1 MWNGF
6 IYSLDIP
13 LNKNNDGYVLKLIFL
28 SPEDGITGEDTEEI
42 RKYIS
47 YGAIKEWESV
57 FKELKIGEITAEYA
71 NVSEFNEYREKWM
84 EETSSKKNKDINYTK
99 EYLETMP
106 PQTQVENIMDGKAA
120 ETFFNMLISWNDKF
134 YKHAILSG
142 MKTTE
147 IPWEHLKAKQTRPV
161 STMFNYRANK
171 SAAGDAVIT
180 YYFWDI
186 GDVVLFDMIE
196 MEKRGI
202 ELKRCQN
209 CGKYFVPE
217 SRSDEIYC
225 NNIFKGNRTCRQI
238 GYENKINGDEVLREY
253 RKIYKTQNARKQR
266 NKDNIQGLEER
277 FAVWS
282 AFAKGQ
288 LIKCQ
293 NGEISVDDMKT
304 SISTTDW
311 MKGGQ

>member
-1 MWNGF
+1 MLSGKF
-6 IYSLDIP
+6 IYSVVSNDEMRNDYKLTYFFVKDEP
-13 LNKNNDGYVLKLIFL
+13 GYFYDEPMTKLNIMSRD
-28 SPEDGITGEDTEEI
+28 EEI
-42 RKYIS
+42 IAYVQYCAHTGKIF
-47 YGAIKEWESV
+47 EWSHMTETLRWG
-57 FKELKIGEITAEYA
+57 ELTAESKNLHPLLTEIESLTRRKDVWDAVEYSEQ
-71 NVSEFNEYREKWM
+71 NFKNYVSENGDFNFEAFKKIHNLWSNNLYKW
-84 EETSSKKNKDINYTK
+84 EFFFTALWNQENS
-99 EYLETMP
+99 P
-106 PQTQVENIMDGKAA
+106 P
-120 ETFFNMLISWNDKF
+120 
-134 YKHAILSG
+134 AI
-142 MKTTE
+142 
-147 IPWEHLKAKQTRPV
+147 
-161 STMFNYRANK
+161 
-171 SAAGDAVIT
+171 
-180 YYFWDI
+180 
-186 GDVVLFDMIE
+186 
-196 MEKRGI
+196 
-202 ELKRCQN
+202 CQN

>member
-1 MWNGF
+1 MF
-6 IYSLDIP
+6 SFDKS
-13 LNKNNDGYVLKLIFL
+13 KN
-28 SPEDGITGEDTEEI
+28 
-42 RKYIS
+42 
-47 YGAIKEWESV
+47 
-57 FKELKIGEITAEYA
+57 
-71 NVSEFNEYREKWM
+71 
-84 EETSSKKNKDINYTK
+84 
-99 EYLETMP
+99 
-106 PQTQVENIMDGKAA
+106 QT
-120 ETFFNMLISWNDKF
+120 
-134 YKHAILSG
+134 
-142 MKTTE
+142 
-147 IPWEHLKAKQTRPV
+147 
-161 STMFNYRANK
+161 
-171 SAAGDAVIT
+171 T

-186 GDVVLFDMIE
+186 AELVLFDTME
-196 MEKRGI
+196 MQRRGI

>member
-1 MWNGF
+1 MLSGKF
-6 IYSLDIP
+6 IYSVVSNDEMRNDYKLTYFFVKDEP
-13 LNKNNDGYVLKLIFL
+13 GYFYDEPMTKLNIMSRD
-28 SPEDGITGEDTEEI
+28 EEI
-42 RKYIS
+42 IAYVQYCAHTGKIF
-47 YGAIKEWESV
+47 EWSHMTETLRWG
-57 FKELKIGEITAEYA
+57 ELTAESKNLHPLLTEIESLTRRKDVWDAVEYSEQ
-71 NVSEFNEYREKWM
+71 NFKNYVSENGDFNFEAFKKIHNLWSNNLYKW
-84 EETSSKKNKDINYTK
+84 EFFFTALWNQENS
-99 EYLETMP
+99 P
-106 PQTQVENIMDGKAA
+106 P
-120 ETFFNMLISWNDKF
+120 
-134 YKHAILSG
+134 AI
-142 MKTTE
+142 
-147 IPWEHLKAKQTRPV
+147 
-161 STMFNYRANK
+161 TMFSFDK
-171 SAAGDAVIT
+171 SKNQTT
-180 YYFWDI
+180 YYFRDI
-186 GDVVLFDMIE
+186 AELVLFDTME
-196 MEKRGI
+196 MQRRGI